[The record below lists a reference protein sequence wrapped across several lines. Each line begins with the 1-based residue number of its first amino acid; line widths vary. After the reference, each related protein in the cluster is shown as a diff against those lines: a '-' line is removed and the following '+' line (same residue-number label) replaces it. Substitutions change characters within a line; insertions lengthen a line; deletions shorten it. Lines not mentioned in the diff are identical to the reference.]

1 MSEER
6 KHELLV
12 RWMDGEF
19 LEPED
24 QRELE
29 VILEAEPEL
38 TDLQIGQESLSRDFE
53 KAFKE
58 KSDIPYGD
66 FFQTKLE
73 QAIRDANNPIEER
86 KVVSEPVSWRSAL
99 RWWLAPLAAGSM
111 AIAFLAGTR
120 MSPVPT
126 STETIVK
133 NIGLNF
139 TDVDPVIY
147 TPEGG
152 VTASVVHDNIYGA
165 EVILLEGLQPLDD
178 SLDLMAK
185 RPESTELT
193 LPIEMVTA
201 ESSRDVL

>member
-1 MSEER
+1 
-6 KHELLV
+6 
-12 RWMDGEF
+12 
-19 LEPED
+19 
-24 QRELE
+24 
-29 VILEAEPEL
+29 
-38 TDLQIGQESLSRDFE
+38 
-53 KAFKE
+53 
-58 KSDIPYGD
+58 
-66 FFQTKLE
+66 
-73 QAIRDANNPIEER
+73 
-86 KVVSEPVSWRSAL
+86 
-99 RWWLAPLAAGSM
+99 
-111 AIAFLAGTR
+111 

-133 NIGLNF
+133 NVGLNF